1 MGEDMDTAATVMVGM
16 VATVMARGLPMLSPD
31 MEDMDTAATVTE
43 DMEDTVMARGLP
55 MPSLDM
61 EDTDTAATVMV
72 DTEATAIMASDPSS
86 LTAPW
91 PWRIRRVW
99 KLP

>member
-1 MGEDMDTAATVMVGM
+1 MVVATAVDMAVDTAIMARGQQLRSLDMEDMDTAATVMVGM
-16 VATVMARGLPMLSPD
+16 VATVMARGLPMPSPD
-31 MEDMDTAATVTE
+31 MED
-43 DMEDTVMARGLP
+43 
-55 MPSLDM
+55 
-61 EDTDTAATVMV
+61 TDIAATVMV